1 MTKLK
6 LTDKISKLYAP
17 SARRIDIV
25 NVPAFNF
32 IMIDGR
38 MEEGEK
44 LATSKSIQNAL
55 NALNG
60 ISYTLKFISK
70 LDRQNPIDYN
80 TMPLEGLWQPTENSN
95 FKDRSGWQW
104 TLMMMQPKHITAE
117 TFKNAVSSLRKKRSG
132 IAALKRA
139 RFESFREGL
148 AIQIMHVSSIE
159 LVPMSI
165 DRMKDFARSKGYR
178 LHGLFHE
185 IYLSDPR
192 LTKPEKQRIIL
203 RYPIAK

>member
-1 MTKLK
+1 
-6 LTDKISKLYAP
+6 
-17 SARRIDIV
+17 
-25 NVPAFNF
+25 
-32 IMIDGR
+32 MIDGR
-38 MEEGEK
+38 MEAGEK
-44 LATSKSIQNAL
+44 IATSESLRDAF

-60 ISYTLKFISK
+60 ISFTLKFISK
-70 LDRQNPIDYN
+70 LDRQNPVDYN
-80 TMPLEGLWQPTENSN
+80 TMPLEGLWQPPENSD
-95 FKDRSGWQW
+95 FKDRSGWRW

-132 IAALKRA
+132 IAALKLA
-139 RFESFREGL
+139 RFENFHEGL
-148 AIQIMHVSSIE
+148 AIQIMHVSSPE

-165 DRMKDFARSKGYR
+165 ERMKDFARAKGYR

-192 LTKPEKQRIIL
+192 HANPEKQRTIL